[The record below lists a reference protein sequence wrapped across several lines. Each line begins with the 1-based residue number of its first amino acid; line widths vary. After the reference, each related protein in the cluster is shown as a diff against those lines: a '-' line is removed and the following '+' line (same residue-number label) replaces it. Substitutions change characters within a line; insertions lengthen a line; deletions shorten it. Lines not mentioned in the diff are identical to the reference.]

1 MVTNFC
7 EFCFQKYIPKHK
19 SHRYCSHFCAKKNY
33 SNNNKA
39 RVKISSRKYYLKKKE
54 KIIEKAKEHRKKQW
68 KENNIKMI
76 LRERKSYEKKS
87 ILKSN
92 KKWLE
97 RKRTNNFYPRAF
109 YTATPEIIELK
120 KGLI

>member
-1 MVTNFC
+1 
-7 EFCFQKYIPKHK
+7 
-19 SHRYCSHFCAKKNY
+19 
-33 SNNNKA
+33 
-39 RVKISSRKYYLKKKE
+39 
-54 KIIEKAKEHRKKQW
+54 
-68 KENNIKMI
+68 MI